1 MTKLE
6 VSKLCSRYR
15 DICNRRRDLLLVM
28 VADFD
33 NIGAAATK
41 EEVDA
46 VMRYDEEIMDI
57 IRQWE
62 GCVSEDRNGR

>member
-1 MTKLE
+1 
-6 VSKLCSRYR
+6 
-15 DICNRRRDLLLVM
+15 M

-62 GCVSEDRNGR
+62 RCVSEDRNGR